1 MLFTLLMP
9 AVVSSLFASS
19 TCGDLPGAA
28 SLVSRDRLNYLLV
41 GEYHGTVE
49 MPRVAADLLCAAVQ
63 QKRPVV
69 LGLEFTA
76 ENQTALE
83 AYVQSDGSVAAR
95 ERVLAAPAWQQP
107 DGRNSL
113 AVFELL
119 ETARSLRAAGHIV
132 RVVAFDLVPA
142 PAVSRARETA
152 LAEALVAARARVPNS
167 LVIALT
173 GAGHAGKTPWSS
185 QNPPFPSTG
194 QLLPEG
200 ETIALTFARPGG
212 RYFGCR
218 AATAEA
224 PGGCAVYDMPARE
237 PVRPRGIEMDASL
250 REGFEGVYSAGG
262 PYTAARPART

>member
-9 AVVSSLFASS
+9 GVVSSLFALT

-28 SLVSRDRLNYLLV
+28 SLVSRERLNYLLV

-83 AYVQSDGSVAAR
+83 AYVQSDGSAAAR

-119 ETARSLRAAGHIV
+119 DTARRLRAAGHTV
-132 RVVAFDLVPA
+132 SVVAFDLVPA

-173 GAGHAGKTPWSS
+173 
-185 QNPPFPSTG
+185 
-194 QLLPEG
+194 
-200 ETIALTFARPGG
+200 FARPGG

-218 AATAEA
+218 AATADA

-237 PVRPRGIEMDASL
+237 PVRPRGIQMDASL

-262 PYTAARPART
+262 PYTAARPAHT

>member
-1 MLFTLLMP
+1 MLSLIIPT
-9 AVVSSLFASS
+9 VVASLITSSN
-19 TCGDLPGAA
+19 CGDLPGASA
-28 SLVSRDRLNYLLV
+28 LVSRERLNYLLV

-49 MPRVAADLLCAAVQ
+49 MPQIAADLLCVAAQ
-63 QKRPVV
+63 QKRPVI
-69 LGLEFTA
+69 LGLEFTT
-76 ENQTALE
+76 ENQASLE
-83 AYVQSDGSVAAR
+83 AYLQSDGGTAAR
-95 ERVLAAPAWQQP
+95 ERALSAPAWQRP

-119 ETARSLRAAGHIV
+119 ETARRLRAAGHTV
-132 RVVAFDLVPA
+132 GVVAFDLVPT

-152 LAEALVAARARVPNS
+152 LAEALVAARARVPNG

-185 QNPPFPSTG
+185 QTPPFPSTG
-194 QLLPEG
+194 QLLPDG
-200 ETIALTFARPGG
+200 ETVALTFARPGG

-224 PGGCAVYDMPARE
+224 PGGCAEYDMPARE

-250 REGFEGVYSAGG
+250 REGFEGMYSAGG
-262 PYTAARPART
+262 PYTPARPART

>member
-1 MLFTLLMP
+1 MLSLIIPT
-9 AVVSSLFASS
+9 VVASLITSSN
-19 TCGDLPGAA
+19 CGDLPGASA
-28 SLVSRDRLNYLLV
+28 LVSRERLNYLLV

-49 MPRVAADLLCAAVQ
+49 MPQIAADLLCSAVQ
-63 QKRPVV
+63 QKRPVI
-69 LGLEFTA
+69 LGLEFTP
-76 ENQTALE
+76 ENQSSLE
-83 AYVQSDGSVAAR
+83 AYLLSDGGAAAR
-95 ERVLAAPAWQQP
+95 DRVLAAPAWQSP
-107 DGRNSL
+107 DGRNSR

-119 ETARSLRAAGHIV
+119 ETARRLRAAGHTV
-132 RVVAFDLVPA
+132 GVVAFDLVPA

-185 QNPPFPSTG
+185 QTPPFPSTG

-224 PGGCAVYDMPARE
+224 PGGCAEYDMPARE